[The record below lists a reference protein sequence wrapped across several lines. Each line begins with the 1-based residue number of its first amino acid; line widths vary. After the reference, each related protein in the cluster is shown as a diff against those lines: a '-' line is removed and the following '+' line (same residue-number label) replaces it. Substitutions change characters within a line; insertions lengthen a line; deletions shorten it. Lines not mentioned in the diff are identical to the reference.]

1 MPKDIVRNL
10 GPSTSQSSTGEAIG
24 HAEDYHSILVNI
36 SPETTIFLSK
46 FGEVKKATQ
55 LDWSWFTTGLRPPRK
70 NKKKKKME
78 YTFEKL
84 GSIEGKKNYQQYF
97 YNSGYMTD
105 AQKDSEN
112 IFDQDD
118 FSREKM
124 NAFIAHAQDIEY
136 AIVKNTVSCGESGAQ
151 LANTGGIP
159 YFMQEDNVGCA
170 VGVDGVVTTTANHG
184 LKTGEFVYFTAAAMP
199 TNIAADCEYY
209 VKVLTDKTFNIFDSI
224 EGAVEN
230 ISSEQVVP
238 TSTGTDVKLV
248 KNNVLDL
255 GANDYTVED
264 LNRAMEM
271 AFKRGGNPTDAF
283 MSGRKKRRFSQLVT
297 ALGTTVRKSTEKK
310 MTQVAT
316 AFESDYG
323 TIVANTHRL
332 YNDNRID
339 LLDMMY
345 WDHKWFKRTSEPKN
359 LAKTGSYDKFAIE
372 SWYGLQATQPK
383 ASASLINIKR

>member
-1 MPKDIVRNL
+1 MPKDVVRNL

-24 HAEDYHSILVNI
+24 HAEDYHKILVNI
-36 SPETTIFLSK
+36 SPETTVFLSK
-46 FGEVKKATQ
+46 FGEATDATQ

-70 NKKKKKME
+70 NTNPEKME

-84 GSIEGKKNYQQYF
+84 GSVEGKKNYQQYF

-105 AQKDSEN
+105 AQKASKT
-112 IFDQDD
+112 IFSQDD

-136 AIVKNTVSCGESGAQ
+136 AIVKNTKSCGEDGAQ
-151 LANTGGIP
+151 LAETGGIP
-159 YFMQEDNVGCA
+159 YFMQSDNIDCA
-170 VGVDGVVTTTANHG
+170 VDTTGVVTTTNKHNM
-184 LKTGEFVYFTAAAMP
+184 KTGEFVYFTAATMP
-199 TNIAADCEYY
+199 ATMSADCEYY
-209 VKVLTDKTFNIFDSI
+209 VRVLTDTTFHIFDSI

-230 ISSEQVVP
+230 IADEQMVP

-248 KNNVLDL
+248 KNNVIDI
-255 GANDYTVED
+255 GKNDYTVED

-297 ALGTTVRKSTEKK
+297 GLGTTIRKGTEKK
-310 MTQVAT
+310 VVQVAT
-316 AFESDYG
+316 AYESDYG
-323 TIVANTHRL
+323 EIVANTHRL

-339 LLDMMY
+339 LMDMMY
-345 WDHKWFKRTSEPKN
+345 WDHKWFKRTAEPSD

-383 ASASLINIKR
+383 ASASIINIKR

>member
-1 MPKDIVRNL
+1 MPKDVVRNL
-10 GPSTSQSSTGEAIG
+10 GPSVSQSSTGEAIG
-24 HAEDYHSILVNI
+24 HAEDYHNILVNI

-46 FGEVKKATQ
+46 FGEAKDAKQ

-70 NKKKKKME
+70 NTNPEKME

-84 GSIEGKKNYQQYF
+84 GSVEGKKNYQQYF

-105 AQKDSEN
+105 AQKASKT

-136 AIVKNTVSCGESGAQ
+136 AIVKNTISCGENGSQ
-151 LANTGGIP
+151 LAETGGIP
-159 YFMQEDNVGCA
+159 YFMQEDNADCTVA
-170 VGVDGVVTTTANHG
+170 TDGVVTTTEKHG
-184 LKTGEFVYFTAAAMP
+184 MQTGEFVYFIADTMP
-199 TNIAADCEYY
+199 AKIAADCEYY
-209 VKVLTDKTFNIFDSI
+209 VKVLTDTTFTIFDSI
-224 EGAVEN
+224 EGAVED
-230 ISSEQVVP
+230 IVAIKVIP
-238 TSTGTDVKLV
+238 TSTGTNVKLV
-248 KNNVLDL
+248 KNNVIDL

-297 ALGTTVRKSTEKK
+297 ALGTTTRKSTEKK

-316 AFESDYG
+316 AYESDYG

-332 YNDNRID
+332 YNDNRLD

-345 WDHKWFKRTSEPKN
+345 WDHKWFKRTAEPQD

-383 ASASLINIKR
+383 ASAALINIKR